1 MRVAIHTLGTR
12 GDIQPYVAL
21 ALGLKE
27 RGHEVLI
34 AAPSQFEAFIGT
46 RGISFA
52 HLPGEFL
59 ALMETPEAKAAMSGS
74 GGFAAGFKL
83 IKHFKPIGRRE
94 LSLEWAAAKQFKP
107 ELLIY
112 HPKAIAVPHIA
123 ERLSCPAVLA
133 SPLPGFTPTNEFAS
147 PLVPFRS
154 LGPLN
159 RMTHSLMAGSGEAIF
174 RRMVAEWRVSALG
187 LKPRPARPLRPNAT
201 LYAYSQHVLPKPADW
216 PSNVA
221 VTGYWFLDE
230 GQGWTPDAALET
242 FVNAGEPPVYMGFG
256 SMPGLYPTEMAR
268 LVVEALKH
276 ARKRGVIATG
286 GGAIGGDV
294 AGEQFHLIEGA
305 PHDALFPMMSACVH
319 HGGAGT
325 TAASLRAGKPTV
337 ICPFFGDQ
345 PFWGRRVAELGVGPA
360 PVDRK
365 RLTAETLGGAIVAAT
380 GDDNIR
386 LRAREL
392 GQRLQAEDGVG
403 SAIAFLEGSGL
414 LRGTPS
420 EAAKP
425 RDDGRVARAG

>member
-21 ALGLKE
+21 ALGLKAG
-27 RGHEVLI
+27 GHELMM

-46 RGISFA
+46 RGIAFS

-74 GGFAAGFKL
+74 GGFTAGFKL

-94 LSLEWAAAKQFKP
+94 LSLEWAAAKQFRP

-112 HPKAIAVPHIA
+112 HPKAIAAPHIA
-123 ERLSCPAVLA
+123 EKLYCPAVLA
-133 SPLPGFTPTNEFAS
+133 SPLPGFTPTKEFAS

-174 RRMVAEWRVSALG
+174 RGMVSEWRVGELG
-187 LKPRPARPLRPNAT
+187 LRPKPSKPLRPSAT
-201 LYAYSQHVLPKPADW
+201 LYAYSPQVLPAPADW
-216 PSNVA
+216 PSTVA
-221 VTGYWFLDE
+221 VTGYWFLKDDGRWE
-230 GQGWTPDAALET
+230 PDAALRA
-242 FVNAGEPPVYMGFG
+242 FLDAGEPPVYVGFG
-256 SMPGLYPTEMAR
+256 SMPGLDPVAMTG
-268 LVVEALKH
+268 LVVDALKR
-276 ARKRGVIATG
+276 AGKRGVLATG
-286 GGAIGGDV
+286 GGAMAGDFEADHV
-294 AGEQFHLIEGA
+294 HLIEGA

-360 PVDRK
+360 PIGRK
-365 RLTAETLGGAIVAAT
+365 NLTAETLAAAIRIAAS
-380 GDDNIR
+380 DDQMR
-386 LRAREL
+386 RRAVDL
-392 GQRLQAEDGVG
+392 GRHIWAEAGVNN
-403 SAIAFLEGSGL
+403 AIAFLERSRL
-414 LRGTPS
+414 LR
-420 EAAKP
+420 AAGGDADAQ
-425 RDDGRVARAG
+425 RAR